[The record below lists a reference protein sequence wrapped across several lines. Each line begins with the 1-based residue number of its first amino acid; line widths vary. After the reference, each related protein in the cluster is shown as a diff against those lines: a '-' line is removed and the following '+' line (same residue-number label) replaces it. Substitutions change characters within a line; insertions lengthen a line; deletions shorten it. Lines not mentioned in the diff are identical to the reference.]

1 MDYARLTDGA
11 ADAITDA
18 LAGRVNG
25 IAVDTSGSTGTPTE
39 VLLPGRALRASAA
52 ATAARLGGDG
62 HWVLALPTDRIAGA
76 MVVVRAALGGTA
88 LASVSPGSFTAD
100 AFVAAAQRLPSE
112 GRRYT
117 SLVPTQLRRVMAD
130 AGARDALASF
140 DAVLVGGAA
149 LGMEDVPAPVVRTYG
164 MTETSG
170 GCVYDGKPIG
180 DTTVR
185 IREDGRILIAT
196 SALADGYRP
205 ERPDVWEI
213 HEERRWLVTSDLGEW
228 ADDGSLRVLGRADHV
243 INTGGFKVHPRMV
256 EQAVDQLDWV
266 HESAVVGA
274 PNAEWGEAVVSFV
287 VPRDRERTERLW
299 DVRAALEPHLPGYAL
314 PREMVVVAALPR
326 LPSGKVNYPLLK
338 NLAADLGRNA
348 T

>member
-39 VLLPGRALRASAA
+39 VLLPGRAIRASAA
-52 ATAARLGGDG
+52 ATAAHLGGDG

-76 MVVVRAALGGTA
+76 MVVARAALGGTA

-100 AFVAAAQRLPSE
+100 AFVAAARRLPRE

-130 AGARDALASF
+130 AAARDLLASF

-149 LGMEDVPAPVVRTYG
+149 LALEDVPASVVRTYG
-164 MTETSG
+164 MTETAG
-170 GCVYDGKPIG
+170 GCVYDGQPIG
-180 DTTVR
+180 DTAVR

-205 ERPDVWEI
+205 ERPEAWEVDD
-213 HEERRWLVTSDLGEW
+213 ERRWLVTSDVGEW
-228 ADDGSLRVLGRADHV
+228 DDAGLLRVLGRADHV
-243 INTGGFKVHPRMV
+243 ITTGGFKVHPRMV

-274 PNAEWGEAVVSFV
+274 PNTEWGEAVVSFV

-299 DVRAALEPHLPGYAL
+299 DVRTALEPHLPAYAL

-348 T
+348 G